1 MHVHGS
7 LELAGFKGPFRR
19 GPAARVDLA
28 DSIQQPHLQKPP
40 QGQGQ
45 SLSHHKDWTQKEQ
58 QNQPCRTLAIVTL
71 GLTISLA
78 DKSSELQHSLRLFY
92 PLHSVLLS
100 LRSDVTLALQREG
113 SLLPIPAFSSLYYLQ
128 MFIYPEEFLTLPIP
142 PRQRFPRGPELTVHI
157 APTYREIHV
166 CIHMLCA
173 FCRHTYAC
181 AHMFTNTPTNTHLFN
196 PESLGGMT
204 F

>member
-7 LELAGFKGPFRR
+7 LELAGLKCPFRR
-19 GPAARVDLA
+19 GPAARVYLA

-100 LRSDVTLALQREG
+100 LRSDVTLALQSEG
-113 SLLPIPAFSSLYYLQ
+113 SLLPIPAFSCLYYLQ

-142 PRQRFPRGPELTVHI
+142 PRQRFPRGPELTVCI
-157 APTYREIHV
+157 ERYMYVYIDTNVYIYMFMCIFV
-166 CIHMLCA
+166 DIHMYVHICSQ
-173 FCRHTYAC
+173 
-181 AHMFTNTPTNTHLFN
+181 TH
-196 PESLGGMT
+196 P
-204 F
+204 